1 MKVGII
7 GLPRTGKT
15 TLFKALI
22 GKEVT
27 ISFEK
32 PNIGSVKVIDYELD
46 KLSSVFHPKK
56 TTPAEINFVDIPGI
70 PVGIEN
76 KKRRTEIYT
85 SIRMVDALVE
95 VVDDFSDLRDTESS
109 IKEFDADLI
118 IMDLDVVERRLE
130 RLRKEKRDSEKE
142 REKTVLEKCFSILN
156 NEKPLRD
163 AELSEEEKHAVKSF
177 EFFTLKPML
186 YVINIS
192 DDKIEKRDAIRE
204 LLVKKFSGEHFIFI
218 VIPVKLELELS
229 ELSEDNKKEF
239 LSSYG
244 LEKQALPEFI
254 DAAYA
259 LLNYETFYTVG
270 EDEVKAWTITKGT
283 NARSAAGK
291 VHSDIERG
299 FIAAEV
305 ISFEKFEGVEFSLK
319 EAREKGIL
327 RIEGEHYIVKN
338 KEIVHFRFNV

>member
-22 GKEVT
+22 GKEVP

-32 PNIGSVKVIDYELD
+32 PNVGSVKVIDCELD

-85 SIRMVDALVE
+85 SIRMVDALIE
-95 VVDDFSDLRDTESS
+95 VVDGFSDLRDTESS

-118 IMDLDVVERRLE
+118 IMDLDVVERCLE
-130 RLRKEKRDSEKE
+130 RLKKEKRDSEKE
-142 REKTVLEKCFSILN
+142 MEKTVLEKCFNILN
-156 NEKPLRD
+156 SEKPLRD

-177 EFFTLKPML
+177 EFFTLKPIL

-192 DDKIEKRDAIRE
+192 DDKIEKRDEIRE
-204 LLVKKFSGEHFIFI
+204 FLVKKLSGEHFIFI
-218 VIPVKLELELS
+218 VMPVKLELELS
-229 ELSEDNKKEF
+229 ELSENEKKEF
-239 LSSYG
+239 LSLYG

-270 EDEVKAWTITKGT
+270 EDEVRAWTITKGT
-283 NARSAAGK
+283 KARGAAGK

>member
-22 GKEVT
+22 GKEVP

-56 TTPAEINFVDIPGI
+56 TTRAEINFVDIPGI

-85 SIRMVDALVE
+85 SIRKVDALVE
-95 VVDDFSDLRDTESS
+95 VVDDFSDVRDTESS

-130 RLRKEKRDSEKE
+130 RLKKEKRDSEKE
-142 REKTVLEKCFSILN
+142 REKTVLEKCFNILN
-156 NEKPLRD
+156 SEKPLRD
-163 AELSEEEKHAVKSF
+163 TELSEEEKHAVKAF
-177 EFFTLKPML
+177 EFFTLKPMF

-192 DDKIEKRDAIRE
+192 DGKIEKRDEIR
-204 LLVKKFSGEHFIFI
+204 KFLAEKFFGEHFMFI
-218 VIPVKLELELS
+218 VMPVKLELELS
-229 ELSEDNKKEF
+229 ELSEDDKKEF

-270 EDEVKAWTITKGT
+270 KDEVRAWTITKGT

-305 ISFEKFEGVEFSLK
+305 ILFEEFEKVRFSLK

-338 KEIVHFRFNV
+338 KEVVHFRFNI

>member
-22 GKEVT
+22 KKEVP
-27 ISFEK
+27 ISFEN
-32 PNIGSVKVIDYELD
+32 PNVGSVKVIDYELD
-46 KLSSVFHPKK
+46 KLSSIFHPKK
-56 TTPAEINFVDIPGI
+56 TIPAEISFVDIPGI

-76 KKRRTEIYT
+76 KRRRTEIYT
-85 SIRMVDALVE
+85 SIKKVDALVE
-95 VVDDFSDLRDTESS
+95 VVDDFSGLRDTESS

-118 IMDLDVVERRLE
+118 IIDLDVVERRLE
-130 RLRKEKRDSEKE
+130 RLRKEKRDAEKE

-156 NEKPLRD
+156 SEKPLRD
-163 AELSEEEKHAVKSF
+163 GKLSEEEKHVVKSF
-177 EFFTLKPML
+177 EFFTLKPVL

-192 DDKIEKRDAIRE
+192 DDKIGKRDEIRE
-204 LLVKKFSGEHFIFI
+204 FLVKKFLGEHFIFI
-218 VIPVKLELELS
+218 VMPVKLELELS
-229 ELSEDNKKEF
+229 ELSEDDKKEF

-254 DAAYA
+254 DAAYL
-259 LLNYETFYTVG
+259 LLNYETFYTVVN
-270 EDEVKAWTITKGT
+270 DEVKAWTITKGT

-305 ISFEKFEGVEFSLK
+305 ISFEEFEKVGFSLK

-338 KEIVHFRFNV
+338 KEVVHFRFNI